1 LHQANDLDPETNC
14 ITNANT
20 HYTNTES
27 EPKSETLQFIFCSVP
42 KMQTTTQQ
50 FSIRGFEVDISV
62 RNANTQIPLR
72 RKAILVTWPKLFN
85 ASTKSVILCIKS
97 QQ

>member
-1 LHQANDLDPETNC
+1 MILIHNQ
-14 ITNANT
+14 ITLLTQIRIIQIPNLKLNVKLF
-20 HYTNTES
+20 N
-27 EPKSETLQFIFCSVP
+27 LFSVP
-42 KMQTTTQQ
+42 EMQKMTQQ

-72 RKAILVTWPKLFN
+72 QKAILVTWPKLFN

>member
-1 LHQANDLDPETNC
+1 MILIQKQIALLTQIRIIQIPSLNLNVKLF
-14 ITNANT
+14 N
-20 HYTNTES
+20 
-27 EPKSETLQFIFCSVP
+27 LFSVP

-72 RKAILVTWPKLFN
+72 QKAILVTWPKLFN